1 MEKENTKSLSAY
13 ERILNTAEDLFY
25 QEGIQSVGIDKIIKE
40 AGVAMSTLY
49 KYFPS
54 KDKLI
59 EQYLKNRDIK
69 WRNWFN
75 SYIKDEHSLKENIL
89 VLFDA
94 LDTWFNESNFRGCAF
109 INGSGE
115 IGETKPYVYEISK
128 FHKENIY
135 NDIYNLFE
143 KSNVPNADK
152 LSKQILILI
161 EGAIVTAYLN
171 GDK

>member
-59 EQYLKNRDIK
+59 ESADRYGKSTYGQHLKK
-69 WRNWFN
+69 VAEGK
-75 SYIKDEHSLKENIL
+75 Y
-89 VLFDA
+89 
-94 LDTWFNESNFRGCAF
+94 
-109 INGSGE
+109 
-115 IGETKPYVYEISK
+115 
-128 FHKENIY
+128 
-135 NDIYNLFE
+135 
-143 KSNVPNADK
+143 KS
-152 LSKQILILI
+152 
-161 EGAIVTAYLN
+161 
-171 GDK
+171 